1 MINNPNA
8 KIAIEDCNAELS
20 RITGIINEVGST
32 SNLSG
37 YLTKYS
43 LIRICG
49 TLEVCYKTIIADYY
63 ENFAPQLGRFIGH
76 HLREASMNPTYENI
90 CKAINRFDEVRL
102 TNFKSEV
109 SKLKNAESFKNS
121 FFVLNRERNNV
132 AHGINSTLSFNDMK
146 SRFSEAIIIIEVLD
160 SVMI

>member
-8 KIAIEDCNAELS
+8 KTAIEDCNAELS

-49 TLEVCYKTIIADYY
+49 TLEVC
-63 ENFAPQLGRFIGH
+63 
-76 HLREASMNPTYENI
+76 
-90 CKAINRFDEVRL
+90 
-102 TNFKSEV
+102 
-109 SKLKNAESFKNS
+109 
-121 FFVLNRERNNV
+121 
-132 AHGINSTLSFNDMK
+132 
-146 SRFSEAIIIIEVLD
+146 
-160 SVMI
+160 